1 MVSILSAKT
10 KLQISKT
17 KDPIAREYTL
27 ILLVSDYITLGYIPT
42 HIAILHNTQDKINEK
57 NHPDAYLLG
66 EGAT

>member
-27 ILLVSDYITLGYIPT
+27 KELIGLDIQLRSIVQILFSQLDRKLWQLFLLFVNLIT
-42 HIAILHNTQDKINEK
+42 
-57 NHPDAYLLG
+57 
-66 EGAT
+66 